1 MRGIQFAG
9 TGIVVLMTV
18 LGGSVLPYLLLYVVR
33 RRQRA
38 GCWPIVPVVA
48 LGALLGFLLGGALR
62 QPVEAWLALDPIQ
75 AALDDQC
82 GQSAF
87 TATVAGFRTEPYFAW
102 FGEDVSC
109 HYLDGERRWECYCEP
124 ENRP

>member
-1 MRGIQFAG
+1 MQGIQFAG

-18 LGGSVLPYLLLYVVR
+18 LGGSFLPYLLLYVVR

-38 GCWPIVPVVA
+38 GCGLILPVVVLGAA
-48 LGALLGFLLGGALR
+48 LGFILGGALR
-62 QPVEAWLALDPIQ
+62 QPMEAWLALESIQ

-82 GQSAF
+82 GRGAF
-87 TATVAGFRTEPYFAW
+87 TARVEGFRSEPYYVW
-102 FGEDVSC
+102 FGEDANC

-124 ENRP
+124 ENSP

>member
-9 TGIVVLMTV
+9 TGIVVLATV
-18 LGGSVLPYLLLYVVR
+18 LGGSILPYLLLYVAR

-38 GCWPIVPVVA
+38 GCWVILPVVV
-48 LGALLGFLLGGALR
+48 LGAVLGFLLGSALR
-62 QPVEAWLALDPIQ
+62 QPVEAQLALEPIQ

-82 GQSAF
+82 GRGAF
-87 TATVAGFRTEPYFAW
+87 TATVEGFQEDPYFAW

-109 HYLDGERRWECYCEP
+109 HYLDGERVWECYCEP
-124 ENRP
+124 ETGP

>member
-9 TGIVVLMTV
+9 IGVVVLTTV
-18 LGGSVLPYLLLYVVR
+18 LGGAILPYLLLYVAR

-38 GCWPIVPVVA
+38 GCGLILPVVILGGA
-48 LGALLGFLLGGALR
+48 LGFVLGGALR
-62 QPVEAWLALDPIQ
+62 QPVEAWLALEPIQ

-82 GQSAF
+82 EPGAF
-87 TATVAGFRTEPYFAW
+87 TAGVGGFQTDPYFAW
-102 FGEDVSC
+102 FGDDVSC

-124 ENRP
+124 ESSP